1 MDDYSLI
8 MEKWEIDGMKAQLK
22 QDEKQLTELLE
33 SSRSHERKKDR
44 AEKRTQFIQKHGE
57 LIEFLVAIPFGVLM
71 LFWSANQ
78 VLQIHGAPTT
88 IRDLVADALIM
99 MIGTFLSVAII
110 IFLIKTF
117 LADIAFDAEK
127 KKEVAL
133 KKINLLSAKITD
145 LSVEVLVKRNQV
157 KNKEEKLE
165 VHQNDIN

>member
-99 MIGTFLSVAII
+99 MIGTFLSVAIM

-165 VHQNDIN
+165 AHQNDIN